1 MNLDKF
7 NPMQREAILT
17 TDGPVLI
24 LAGAGSGK
32 TTVVVNKIAYILEKR
47 LCFPSE
53 ILAITFTNKAANE
66 MKTRIEAILGEGA
79 DGMWINTFHSAC
91 MKILRKN
98 IEKLGYDKDFV
109 IYDSQDQKTLIKRC
123 LKELN
128 IDEKHLPYKS
138 VLSEISSAKDNLLDA
153 SAYMAAN
160 ETDYRKSLI
169 AKAYSL
175 YQKRLSE
182 SNALDFDDIIML
194 TVRLFSENPDVLS
207 YYQNRFKY
215 VFVDEYQ
222 DTNNAQYLLSSTLAA
237 VHQNICVVG
246 DDDQSIYKFRG
257 ANINN
262 ILDFEREFPAT
273 KVIKLEQ
280 NYRSTQHI
288 LNAANA
294 VISNN
299 IGRKGKTLWTEN
311 GSGEKID
318 LYRAENEYD
327 EAYYIVDS
335 INKALSNGYKYSDCA
350 ILYRTNA
357 QSRIIETTLSGSSI
371 PYRVLAGLR
380 FYDRKEVKDA
390 LAYTRLIA
398 NPSDNISLIRVV
410 NEPSRKI
417 GTQTLEKVAKTADE
431 NGISMFSAMQKAM
444 MFPELSKVADKLIMF
459 TNLIDEVREKAE
471 TMLPSEII
479 EYVLIKSGYID
490 MLTSEETVENQSRL
504 ENLEQF
510 RASALEYEK
519 DAENPNLSEFLETTA
534 LVADVDNYDET
545 QDAVVLMT
553 LHSSKGLEF
562 PCVFLCGMEEGL
574 FPSSRSV
581 LDQSEIEEER
591 RLCYVGITRAKKYL
605 SLSFANMRRLYNE
618 SQYARESRFLAEIPE
633 ECLNKLNEPK
643 EQQISISQS
652 IPARTRSHSDMI
664 ADIMNKRAF
673 DVRSTPQNIDFKPG
687 DVVSHRKFGRG
698 MVLSITPSGS
708 DVRIEIAFDDVGTK
722 SLMGAFAKL
731 KKES

>member
-431 NGISMFSAMQKAM
+431 NGISMFSTMQKAM
-444 MFPELSKVADKLIMF
+444 TFPELSKVADKLIMF

-479 EYVLIKSGYID
+479 EYVLTKSGYID